1 MNPHIT
7 KLMQSVLSESTVYQ
21 ESYWRPLADIYRC
34 RDGWLVKFDL
44 AGVRIEDIEV
54 GARDRYLTVRGVRR
68 DCLTREGHLSYVM
81 EIAYNRFQRVVELPC
96 DIEQATIVTEY
107 QDGMLLVRLAMKRVP
122 E

>member
-21 ESYWRPLADIYRC
+21 ESYWRPLADVYRC

-54 GARDRYLTVRGVRR
+54 GAHGRHLTVRGVRR

-107 QDGMLLVRLAMKRVP
+107 QDGMLLVRLALKRVP